1 MPVAKSWS
9 MTAVW
14 RRLSRFPRLL
24 WRIQHMAVLALLAHK
39 ARSLFVIAAVAMG
52 IAALTVIVASVD
64 GARRKALEIV
74 DFFGPD
80 AVLVLGG
87 DIENRPVG
95 QRVNTLTWADARAI
109 ERSLPGAYAVLPMR
123 SVRAVTLKYG
133 NKNHEAPVVVGATDN
148 YAEAWNWPLAEGR
161 DLSADDIK
169 YGAKVALIGDVPARE
184 LFGDASPVG
193 RTITVRNLPVQIVGR
208 LSYRGISGGGSDVS
222 VDDRL
227 IMPISTLTQRFN
239 LNRSYFR
246 GLRVR
251 FHNPELIDAHRDN
264 LRSLLRHEHKLGPTE
279 SDDFTII
286 SASEVLKFL
295 TAFTGG
301 LVAFLGVTAGVAIL
315 VGGFVLANL
324 MFLGVSERRVEI
336 GLRKA
341 VGATSTA
348 ILLQFL
354 SEAVYLTLTGAV
366 LGIGLGV
373 GLGESLSRLGMLEL
387 RLSPRIFILSLIA
400 ALAIALVFGLRPAKK
415 AASLDPIEALRG
427 GGD

>member
-1 MPVAKSWS
+1 
-9 MTAVW
+9 
-14 RRLSRFPRLL
+14 
-24 WRIQHMAVLALLAHK
+24 
-39 ARSLFVIAAVAMG
+39 
-52 IAALTVIVASVD
+52 VASVD

-95 QRVNTLTWADARAI
+95 QRLNTLTWSDARAI
-109 ERSLPGAYAVLPMR
+109 ARSLPGAYAVLPMR
-123 SVRAVTLKYG
+123 SVRAVTLRYG
-133 NKNHEAPVVVGATDN
+133 NKNHEAPTVVGATEN
-148 YAEAWNWPLAEGR
+148 YAATWNWPLSEGR
-161 DLSADDIK
+161 DLSADDIAH
-169 YGAKVALIGDVPARE
+169 GAKVALIGDAPAKA
-184 LFGDASPVG
+184 LFGDASPIG
-193 RTITVRNLPVQIVGR
+193 RTVMVKNLPVQIVGR
-208 LSYRGISGGGSDVS
+208 LSYRGFTGGGSDVS

-239 LNRSYFR
+239 LDRNYFR

-251 FHNPELIDAHRDN
+251 FHDPDLIEAHMEN
-264 LRSLLRHEHKLGPTE
+264 LRALLRHEHKLGPTIP
-279 SDDFTII
+279 DDFTIM
-286 SASEVLKFL
+286 SASEILKFL

-341 VGATSTA
+341 VGATSGT
-348 ILLQFL
+348 ILVQFL
-354 SEAVYLTLTGAV
+354 SEAVYLTLAGAI
-366 LGIGLGV
+366 LGMGLGV

-387 RLSPRIFILSLIA
+387 RLSPKIFVLSLAA
-400 ALAIALVFGLRPAKK
+400 ALAIALAFGLRPARK
-415 AASLDPIEALRG
+415 AAGLDPIEALRG
-427 GGD
+427 GGE

>member
-1 MPVAKSWS
+1 

-14 RRLSRFPRLL
+14 RSLGRIPRLL
-24 WRIQHMAVLALLAHK
+24 WRVQGMAVQALWAHK
-39 ARSLFVIAAVAMG
+39 ARSLFVVAAVAMG
-52 IAALTVIVASVD
+52 IAALTVIIASVD

-95 QRVNTLTWADARAI
+95 QRTNTLTWADARAI
-109 ERSLPGAYAVLPMR
+109 ARSLPGAYAVLPMR

-133 NKNHEAPVVVGATDN
+133 NKNHEAPTVVGATEN
-148 YAEAWNWPLAEGR
+148 YAATWNWPLSEGR
-161 DLSADDIK
+161 DLSADDIAH
-169 YGAKVALIGDVPARE
+169 GAKVALIGDAPAKA

-193 RTITVRNLPVQIVGR
+193 RTVMVKNLPVQIVGR
-208 LSYRGISGGGSDVS
+208 LSYRGFTGGGSDVS

-239 LNRSYFR
+239 LDRNYFR

-251 FHNPELIDAHRDN
+251 FHDPDLIGVHMEN
-264 LRSLLRHEHKLGPTE
+264 LRALLRHEHKLGPTIP
-279 SDDFTII
+279 DDFTIM
-286 SASEVLKFL
+286 SASEILKFL

-341 VGATSTA
+341 VGATSGA
-348 ILLQFL
+348 ILIQFL
-354 SEAVYLTLTGAV
+354 SEAVYLTLAGAV
-366 LGIGLGV
+366 LGVGLGV
-373 GLGESLSRLGMLEL
+373 GLGAFLSRLGLLEL
-387 RLSPRIFILSLIA
+387 RLSPKIFVLSLVA
-400 ALAIALVFGLRPAKK
+400 ALAIALLFGLRPARK
-415 AASLDPIEALRG
+415 AATLDPIEALRG
-427 GGD
+427 GGE

>member
-1 MPVAKSWS
+1 
-9 MTAVW
+9 
-14 RRLSRFPRLL
+14 
-24 WRIQHMAVLALLAHK
+24 MAWLALFAHK
-39 ARSLFVIAAVAMG
+39 ARSLFVVAAVAMG

-95 QRVNTLTWADARAI
+95 QRVNTLTWSDARAI
-109 ERSLPGAYAVLPMR
+109 ARSLPGAYAVLPMR

-133 NKNHEAPVVVGATDN
+133 NKNYETPTVVGATED
-148 YAEAWNWPLAEGR
+148 YAQTWNWPLSEGR
-161 DLSADDIK
+161 DLSADDVK

-184 LFGDASPVG
+184 LFGEASPVG
-193 RTITVRNLPVQIVGR
+193 RTVMVKNLPVQIIGR
-208 LSYRGISGGGSDVS
+208 LSYRGFTGGGSDTS
-222 VDDRL
+222 VDDRM
-227 IMPISTLTQRFN
+227 IMPITTLTQRFN

-251 FHNPELIDAHRDN
+251 FHDPELIDAHKDN
-264 LRSLLRHEHKLGPTE
+264 LRALLRHEHKLGPTQP
-279 SDDFTII
+279 DDFTLL
-286 SASEVLKFL
+286 SASEILKFL

-301 LVAFLGVTAGVAIL
+301 LVAFLGLTAGVAIL

-348 ILLQFL
+348 IMVQFL

-366 LGIGLGV
+366 FGIGLGV
-373 GLGESLSRLGMLEL
+373 ALGESLSRLGLLEL
-387 RLSPRIFILSLIA
+387 RLSPKIFVLSLAA
-400 ALAIALVFGLRPAKK
+400 ALAIALVFGLRPARK
-415 AASLDPIEALRG
+415 AATLDPIDALRG
-427 GGD
+427 GGE

>member
-1 MPVAKSWS
+1 MA
-9 MTAVW
+9 MW
-14 RRLSRFPRLL
+14 RVLSRYPRLL
-24 WRIQHMAVLALLAHK
+24 WRLQGMAGLALLAHK
-39 ARSLFVIAAVAMG
+39 ARSLFVVAAVAMG

-95 QRVNTLTWADARAI
+95 QRTNTLTWSDARAI
-109 ERSLPGAYAVLPMR
+109 ARSLPGAYAVLPMR
-123 SVRAVTLKYG
+123 SVRAVTLRYG
-133 NKNHEAPVVVGATDN
+133 NKNHEAPTVVGATEN
-148 YAEAWNWPLAEGR
+148 YAATWNWPLSEGR
-161 DLSADDIK
+161 DLSEEDIAR
-169 YGAKVALIGDVPARE
+169 GAKVALIGDAPAKA
-184 LFGDASPVG
+184 LFGDASPIG
-193 RTITVRNLPVQIVGR
+193 RTVMVKNLPVQIVGR
-208 LSYRGISGGGSDVS
+208 LSYRGFTGGGSDVS

-239 LNRSYFR
+239 LDRNYFR

-251 FHNPELIDAHRDN
+251 FHDPDLIGVHMEN
-264 LRSLLRHEHKLGPTE
+264 LRALLRHEHKLGPTIP
-279 SDDFTII
+279 DDFTIM
-286 SASEVLKFL
+286 SASEILKFL

-341 VGATSTA
+341 VGATSGA
-348 ILLQFL
+348 ILIQFL
-354 SEAVYLTLTGAV
+354 SEAVYLTLAGAI
-366 LGIGLGV
+366 LGVGLGV

-387 RLSPRIFILSLIA
+387 RLSPKIFVLSLAA
-400 ALAIALVFGLRPAKK
+400 ALAIALAFGLRPARK
-415 AASLDPIEALRG
+415 AAGLDPIEALRG
-427 GGD
+427 GGE

>member
-1 MPVAKSWS
+1 
-9 MTAVW
+9 
-14 RRLSRFPRLL
+14 
-24 WRIQHMAVLALLAHK
+24 MAAQALFAHK
-39 ARSLFVIAAVAMG
+39 ARSLFVVAAVAMG

-109 ERSLPGAYAVLPMR
+109 SRSLPGAYAVLPMR
-123 SVRAVTLKYG
+123 SVRAVTLRYG
-133 NKNHEAPVVVGATDN
+133 NKNHETPTVVGATED
-148 YAEAWNWPLAEGR
+148 YAGTWNWPLSEGR
-161 DLSADDIK
+161 DLSPDDIAF
-169 YGAKVALIGDVPARE
+169 GAKVALIGDAPARA

-193 RTITVRNLPVQIVGR
+193 RTIMVKNLPVQIVGR
-208 LSYRGISGGGSDVS
+208 LAYRGFTGGGSDVS

-239 LNRSYFR
+239 LNRTYFR

-251 FHNPELIDAHRDN
+251 FHDPDLIDAHKDN
-264 LRSLLRHEHKLGPTE
+264 LRSLLRHEHKLGPTDP
-279 SDDFTII
+279 DDFTIM
-286 SASEVLKFL
+286 SASEILKFL

-324 MFLGVSERRVEI
+324 MFLGVSERREEI

-341 VGATSTA
+341 VGATSLA
-348 ILLQFL
+348 IMVQFL
-354 SEAVYLTLTGAV
+354 AEAVYLTLTGALV
-366 LGIGLGV
+366 GVGLGV
-373 GLGESLSRLGMLEL
+373 ALGESLSRLGMLEL
-387 RLSPRIFILSLIA
+387 RLSPKIFVLSLAA
-400 ALAIALVFGLRPAKK
+400 ALAIALVFGLRPARK
-415 AASLDPIEALRG
+415 AAGLDPIEALRG

>member
-1 MPVAKSWS
+1 
-9 MTAVW
+9 
-14 RRLSRFPRLL
+14 
-24 WRIQHMAVLALLAHK
+24 MAWLALLAHK
-39 ARSLFVIAAVAMG
+39 ARSLFVVAAVAMG

-95 QRVNTLTWADARAI
+95 QRVNTLTWSDARAI
-109 ERSLPGAYAVLPMR
+109 ARSLPGAYAVLPMR

-133 NKNHEAPVVVGATDN
+133 NRNYETATVVGATED
-148 YAEAWNWPLAEGR
+148 YAQTWNWPLAEGR

-184 LFGDASPVG
+184 LFGEASPVG
-193 RTITVRNLPVQIVGR
+193 RTVLVKNLPVQIIGR
-208 LSYRGISGGGSDVS
+208 LAYRGFTGGGSDTT

-251 FHNPELIDAHRDN
+251 FHNPELIDAHKDN
-264 LRSLLRHEHKLGPTE
+264 LRALLRHEHKLEPTQP
-279 SDDFTII
+279 DDFTLL
-286 SASEVLKFL
+286 SASEILKFL

-348 ILLQFL
+348 IMVQFL
-354 SEAVYLTLTGAV
+354 SEAVYLTLVGAV
-366 LGIGLGV
+366 FGIGLGV
-373 GLGESLSRLGMLEL
+373 ALGESLSRLGMLEL
-387 RLSPRIFILSLIA
+387 RLSPKIFVLSLAA
-400 ALAIALVFGLRPAKK
+400 ALAIALVFGLRPARK
-415 AASLDPIEALRG
+415 AAALDPIEALRG
-427 GGD
+427 GGE

>member
-1 MPVAKSWS
+1 

-14 RRLSRFPRLL
+14 RRVSRVPRLL
-24 WRIQHMAVLALLAHK
+24 WRVQRMAVLALWAHK
-39 ARSLFVIAAVAMG
+39 ARSLFVVAAVAMG
-52 IAALTVIVASVD
+52 IAALTVIIASVD

-95 QRVNTLTWADARAI
+95 QRTNTLTWADARAI
-109 ERSLPGAYAVLPMR
+109 ARSLPGAYAVLPMR
-123 SVRAVTLKYG
+123 SVRAVTVKYG
-133 NKNHEAPVVVGATDN
+133 NKNHETPVVVGASEN
-148 YAEAWNWPLAEGR
+148 YAETWNWPLVEGR
-161 DLSADDIK
+161 DLSEDDVK
-169 YGAKVALIGDVPARE
+169 YGAKVALIGDVPAKE
-184 LFGDASPVG
+184 LFGEASPVG
-193 RTITVRNLPVQIVGR
+193 RTVLVKNLPVQIVGR
-208 LSYRGISGGGSDVS
+208 LAYRGFTGGGSDVS

-227 IMPISTLTQRFN
+227 VMPISTLTQRFN
-239 LNRSYFR
+239 LDRSYFR

-251 FHNPELIDAHRDN
+251 FIDPQLIDAYRDN
-264 LRSLLRHEHKLGPTE
+264 LRTLLRHQHKLAPNAP
-279 SDDFTII
+279 DDFTII

-301 LVAFLGVTAGVAIL
+301 LVAFLGLTAGVAIL

-341 VGATSTA
+341 VGATGMA
-348 ILLQFL
+348 IMIQFL
-354 SEAVYLTLTGAV
+354 SEAVYLTLAGAL
-366 LGIGLGV
+366 LGVGLGV

-387 RLSPRIFILSLIA
+387 RLSPKIFVLSLAA
-400 ALAIALVFGLRPAKK
+400 ALAIALLFGLRPARK

>member
-1 MPVAKSWS
+1 M
-9 MTAVW
+9 W
-14 RRLSRFPRLL
+14 RVLSRYPRLL
-24 WRIQHMAVLALLAHK
+24 WRLQGVAGQALLAHK
-39 ARSLFVIAAVAMG
+39 ARSLFVVAAVAMG

-95 QRVNTLTWADARAI
+95 QRLNTLTWSDARAI
-109 ERSLPGAYAVLPMR
+109 ARSLPGAYAVLPMR
-123 SVRAVTLKYG
+123 SVRAVTLRYG
-133 NKNHEAPVVVGATDN
+133 NKNHEVPTVVGATEN
-148 YAEAWNWPLAEGR
+148 YAATWNWPLSEGR
-161 DLSADDIK
+161 DLSTDDIAH
-169 YGAKVALIGDVPARE
+169 GAKVALIGDAPAKA

-193 RTITVRNLPVQIVGR
+193 RTVMVKNLPVQIVGR
-208 LSYRGISGGGSDVS
+208 LSYRGFTGGGSDVS

-239 LNRSYFR
+239 LDRNYFR

-251 FHNPELIDAHRDN
+251 FHDPDLIEAHMEN
-264 LRSLLRHEHKLGPTE
+264 LRALLRHEHKLGPTVP
-279 SDDFTII
+279 DDFTIM
-286 SASEVLKFL
+286 SASEILKFL

-341 VGATSTA
+341 VGATSGA
-348 ILLQFL
+348 ILVQFL
-354 SEAVYLTLTGAV
+354 SEAIYLTLTGAI
-366 LGIGLGV
+366 LGVGLGV

-387 RLSPRIFILSLIA
+387 RLSPKIFFLSLAA
-400 ALAIALVFGLRPAKK
+400 ALAIALAFGLRPARK
-415 AASLDPIEALRG
+415 AAGLDPIEALRG
-427 GGD
+427 GGE

>member
-1 MPVAKSWS
+1 M
-9 MTAVW
+9 AVW
-14 RRLSRFPRLL
+14 RVLSHYPRLL
-24 WRIQHMAVLALLAHK
+24 WRLQGMAGLALLAHK
-39 ARSLFVIAAVAMG
+39 ARSLFVVAAVAMG

-95 QRVNTLTWADARAI
+95 QRLNTLTWSDARAI
-109 ERSLPGAYAVLPMR
+109 ARSLPGAYAVLPMR
-123 SVRAVTLKYG
+123 SVRAVTLRYG
-133 NKNHEAPVVVGATDN
+133 NKNHEAPTVVGATEN
-148 YAEAWNWPLAEGR
+148 YAATWNWPLSEGR
-161 DLSADDIK
+161 DLSADDIAH
-169 YGAKVALIGDVPARE
+169 GAKVALIGDAPAKA
-184 LFGDASPVG
+184 LFGDASPIG
-193 RTITVRNLPVQIVGR
+193 RTVMVKNLPVQIVGR
-208 LSYRGISGGGSDVS
+208 LSYRGFTGGGSDVS

-239 LNRSYFR
+239 LDRNYFR

-251 FHNPELIDAHRDN
+251 FHDPDLIGVHMEN
-264 LRSLLRHEHKLGPTE
+264 LRALLRHEHKLGPTVP
-279 SDDFTII
+279 DDFTIM
-286 SASEVLKFL
+286 SANEILKFL

-341 VGATSTA
+341 VGASSGA
-348 ILLQFL
+348 ILIQFL
-354 SEAVYLTLTGAV
+354 SEAVYLTLAGAI
-366 LGIGLGV
+366 LGVGLGV

-387 RLSPRIFILSLIA
+387 RLSPKIFVLSLAA
-400 ALAIALVFGLRPAKK
+400 ALAIALAFGLRPARK
-415 AASLDPIEALRG
+415 AAGLDPIEALRG
-427 GGD
+427 GGE

>member
-1 MPVAKSWS
+1 M
-9 MTAVW
+9 W
-14 RRLSRFPRLL
+14 RVLSRYPRLL
-24 WRIQHMAVLALLAHK
+24 WRLQGVAGQALLAHK
-39 ARSLFVIAAVAMG
+39 ARSFFVVAAVAMG

-95 QRVNTLTWADARAI
+95 QRLNTLTWSDARAI
-109 ERSLPGAYAVLPMR
+109 ARSLPGAYAVLPMR
-123 SVRAVTLKYG
+123 SVRAVTLRYG
-133 NKNHEAPVVVGATDN
+133 NKNHEAPTVVGATEN
-148 YAEAWNWPLAEGR
+148 YAATWNWPLSEGR
-161 DLSADDIK
+161 DLSADDIAH
-169 YGAKVALIGDVPARE
+169 GAKVALIGDAPAKA
-184 LFGDASPVG
+184 LFGDASPIG
-193 RTITVRNLPVQIVGR
+193 RTVMVKNLPVQIVGR
-208 LSYRGISGGGSDVS
+208 LSYRGFTGGGSDVS

-239 LNRSYFR
+239 LDRNYFR

-251 FHNPELIDAHRDN
+251 FHDPDLIGVHMEN
-264 LRSLLRHEHKLGPTE
+264 LRALLRHEHKLGPTIP
-279 SDDFTII
+279 DDFTIM
-286 SASEVLKFL
+286 SASEILKFL

-341 VGATSTA
+341 VGATSGA
-348 ILLQFL
+348 ILIQFL
-354 SEAVYLTLTGAV
+354 SEAVYLTLAGAI
-366 LGIGLGV
+366 LGVGLGV

-387 RLSPRIFILSLIA
+387 RLSPKIFVLSLAA
-400 ALAIALVFGLRPAKK
+400 ALAIALAFGLRPARK
-415 AASLDPIEALRG
+415 AAGLDPIEALRG
-427 GGD
+427 GGE

>member
-1 MPVAKSWS
+1 M
-9 MTAVW
+9 AVW
-14 RRLSRFPRLL
+14 RVLSHYPRLL
-24 WRIQHMAVLALLAHK
+24 WRLQGMAGRALLAHK
-39 ARSLFVIAAVAMG
+39 ARSLFVVAAVAMG

-95 QRVNTLTWADARAI
+95 QRTNTLTWSDARAI
-109 ERSLPGAYAVLPMR
+109 ARSLPGAYAVLPMR
-123 SVRAVTLKYG
+123 SVRAVTLRYG
-133 NKNHEAPVVVGATDN
+133 NKNHEAPTVVGATEN
-148 YAEAWNWPLAEGR
+148 YAATWNWPLSEGR
-161 DLSADDIK
+161 DLSEEDIAR
-169 YGAKVALIGDVPARE
+169 GAKVALIGDAPAKA
-184 LFGDASPVG
+184 LFGDASPIG
-193 RTITVRNLPVQIVGR
+193 RTVMVKNLPVQIVGR
-208 LSYRGISGGGSDVS
+208 LSYRGFTGGGSDVS

-239 LNRSYFR
+239 LDRNYFR

-251 FHNPELIDAHRDN
+251 FHDPDLIEVHMEN
-264 LRSLLRHEHKLGPTE
+264 LRALLRHEHKLGPTIP
-279 SDDFTII
+279 DDFTIM
-286 SASEVLKFL
+286 SASEILKFL

-324 MFLGVSERRVEI
+324 MFLGVSERRAEI

-341 VGATSTA
+341 VGATSGA
-348 ILLQFL
+348 ILVQFL

-366 LGIGLGV
+366 VGVALGV

-387 RLSPRIFILSLIA
+387 RLSPKIFVLSLAA
-400 ALAIALVFGLRPAKK
+400 ALAIALAFGLRPARK
-415 AASLDPIEALRG
+415 AAGLDPIEALRG
-427 GGD
+427 GGE